1 MPEQMTICSI
11 CSGPCSSLGQA
22 EQSLLSYTN
31 SQHRQC
37 QLHMDNVNNT
47 HWTLDK
53 PTIIEYAKF
62 HYKVSSR

>member
-1 MPEQMTICSI
+1 MPEQMAICSI

-37 QLHMDNVNNT
+37 QL
-47 HWTLDK
+47 DK
-53 PTIIEYAKF
+53 LNRQHSYYGQCE
-62 HYKVSSR
+62 